1 MSFYE
6 AEVLPE
12 EYKRAAKD
20 SQQGTLED
28 ISYSVGNYINQS
40 RQFVTNQMI
49 NGKETGR
56 KIVRGAP
63 ITKKCSVYLPAGYD
77 KKDKAV
83 KYDVL
88 YLLHGVGGSREEWLS
103 GNGKT
108 DENYTICN
116 LFDNLIANGEIKPL
130 IVVFPEG
137 RSAYDWTD
145 TSFNPDGTN
154 LLGFYYFDYEL
165 RYDLIPYIEENY
177 NTYARIQDRSL
188 EATDYNRMHRAIG
201 GLSMGG
207 MQTLNLGI
215 GGYRFDSVVFAG
227 GESRWKN
234 GLTATVP
241 APGMLDLFAYAGAFS
256 NAPTSSEGK
265 ILGDS
270 IKAGHKL
277 HLLYMTCG
285 DADEVA
291 YEAGYLTAVKGLK
304 DAAGD
309 NLGDYYRIIIKDGVH
324 DFSVWNNGAYNFSRL
339 SFGKLLVHHELSDI
353 EKVL

>member
-1 MSFYE
+1 MKFYE
-6 AEVLPE
+6 AEVLPV

-20 SQQGTLED
+20 TQQGTLED

-40 RQFVTNQMI
+40 RQLVTSQII
-49 NGKETGR
+49 NGKEAGR
-56 KIVRGAP
+56 ETISGAP
-63 ITKKCSVYLPAGYD
+63 ITKKCCVYLPAGYD
-77 KKDKAV
+77 NKDKEV

-108 DENYTICN
+108 DGNYTICN
-116 LFDNLIANGEIKPL
+116 IFDNLIANGDIKPL

-137 RSAYDWTD
+137 RSACDWED
-145 TSFNPDGTN
+145 TSFNPEGTN

-188 EATDYNRMHRAIG
+188 KAIDYNRMHRAIG

-215 GGYRFDSVVFAG
+215 GGYRFDSVVFTG
-227 GESRWKN
+227 GESGWKN

-270 IKAGHKL
+270 IKAGPKL

-291 YEAGYLTAVKGLK
+291 YGAGYITAVKGLK
-304 DAAGD
+304 DTAGD
-309 NLGDYYRIIIKDGVH
+309 NLGDYCRILIKDGVH
-324 DFSVWNNGAYNFSRL
+324 DFAVWNNGAYNFSRL
-339 SFGKLLVHHELSDI
+339 AFENQIEHKEPYNI